1 MIVIKQSNDVIA
13 LFIVFIIFII
23 TLFCLAVVLV
33 IRWCLFYEEIVA
45 ALKTQYFC

>member
-23 TLFCLAVVLV
+23 TVFCLAVVLL
-33 IRWCLFYEEIVA
+33 IRCYLFYKEIVA